1 MFFDCTVLHGLWSF
15 VENVFALL
23 TGTNVSILLQT
34 ILFNVFQERTHAV
47 HNELLV
53 LLVNM
58 FKHCIWFKH
67 NQSKF
72 EFLNVNTLP
81 IKSLFISILSLRI
94 KADFKD

>member
-1 MFFDCTVLHGLWSF
+1 M
-15 VENVFALL
+15 
-23 TGTNVSILLQT
+23 SILLQT

-72 EFLNVNTLP
+72 EFLNVNTLH

-94 KADFKD
+94 KADFQRLDLVSFQK